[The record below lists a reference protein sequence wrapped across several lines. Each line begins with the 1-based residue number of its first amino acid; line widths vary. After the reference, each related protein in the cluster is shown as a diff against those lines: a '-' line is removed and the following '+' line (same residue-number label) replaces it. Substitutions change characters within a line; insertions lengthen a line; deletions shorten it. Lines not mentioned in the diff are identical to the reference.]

1 MKYRRVR
8 IPRGRATFSL
18 VEACPSPPVGL
29 QAAEEA
35 RAEAEGRA
43 QEAEAALEQ
52 RRAEARELE
61 ERLGKTEE
69 ESSLSKAR
77 LDSFMKAMVSL
88 QDDRDLTLLSY
99 KQLEEKH
106 LQVRQWFH
114 PHPQA

>member
-1 MKYRRVR
+1 MYTKPY
-8 IPRGRATFSL
+8 L
-18 VEACPSPPVGL
+18 SPPVWL

-43 QEAEAALEQ
+43 EEAEAALEQ
-52 RRAEARELE
+52 RRAEARGLE
-61 ERLGKTEE
+61 ERLGKTEV

-77 LDSFMKAMVSL
+77 LDSFMKAMGSL

-106 LQVRQWFH
+106 LQVQGFH
-114 PHPQA
+114 PPPR